1 MSGNNSRGI
10 TLENKALL
18 TIIRWLVILAMP
30 FFLGMGTIRAI
41 IAWDYPAFE
50 YQRIAP
56 DIYGFSPE
64 QRLDLAHGTLEY
76 LQRSEPAAEVIYML
90 EELRLPDSD
99 SPLYNPSEIGH
110 MIDVKNMADGMK
122 RVAYI
127 TGAIVIIGLLILLIP
142 NGTRRYGWRTLMF
155 AGLATVIALAVI
167 ALAILIAWP
176 IFFVQFHELLF
187 PPGTWTFAYTDSLIR
202 LFPEQFWF
210 DIGVIISVVT
220 LVLGVLVTLF
230 GYFMS
235 KRSRSEAQVI

>member
-1 MSGNNSRGI
+1 M
-10 TLENKALL
+10 ENKALF

-56 DIYGFSPE
+56 DMYGFSPE

-76 LQRSEPAAEVIYML
+76 LQRTEPAAEVIYML
-90 EELRLPDSD
+90 EDLRLPDSD

-127 TGAIVIIGLLILLIP
+127 TGAIVITGLLILLIP
-142 NGTRRYGWRTLMF
+142 QGSRHYGWRTLMF
-155 AGLATVIALAVI
+155 AGLATVIALAAI

-187 PPGTWTFAYTDSLIR
+187 PPGTWTFAYSDSLIR

-210 DIGVIISVVT
+210 DIGVMISVVT
-220 LVLGVLVTLF
+220 LGLGVLVAII
-230 GYFMS
+230 GYVMS
-235 KRSRSEAQVI
+235 KRSKPEAQSI